1 MITFTGK
8 GAFGGY
14 AMGQILFY
22 NRIQTGIKAHTVDDP
37 ISELERFFAAQ
48 KTAIE
53 QLGELYEKALLEVGR
68 SSAMIF
74 QIHQMMLED
83 VDYVGSYYQHDTKS
97 RAKCGICR
105 QCDSSQICQYVCNY
119 GRPLY
124 A

>member
-48 KTAIE
+48 K
-53 QLGELYEKALLEVGR
+53 QPLSNWVNFMRKHYWKW
-68 SSAMIF
+68 
-74 QIHQMMLED
+74 D
-83 VDYVGSYYQHDTKS
+83 VPAQ
-97 RAKCGICR
+97 
-105 QCDSSQICQYVCNY
+105 
-119 GRPLY
+119 
-124 A
+124 

>member
-74 QIHQMMLED
+74 QIHQ
-83 VDYVGSYYQHDTKS
+83 HDTKS

-105 QCDSSQICQYVCNY
+105 QCDSSQICQYVCNH

>member
-48 KTAIE
+48 KRKRCCSLPCQHRKRLT
-53 QLGELYEKALLEVGR
+53 R
-68 SSAMIF
+68 SPDGLPRAAEERNCAVMPVPDLDMILRF
-74 QIHQMMLED
+74 
-83 VDYVGSYYQHDTKS
+83 
-97 RAKCGICR
+97 A
-105 QCDSSQICQYVCNY
+105 
-119 GRPLY
+119 
-124 A
+124 

>member
-1 MITFTGK
+1 M
-8 GAFGGY
+8 
-14 AMGQILFY
+14 
-22 NRIQTGIKAHTVDDP
+22 DDP

-83 VDYVGSYYQHDTKS
+83 VDYVGSITNMIQNHG
-97 RAKCGICR
+97 GICR

>member
-83 VDYVGSYYQHDTKS
+83 VDYVGSITNMIQNQ
-97 RAKCGICR
+97 G
-105 QCDSSQICQYVCNY
+105 
-119 GRPLY
+119 
-124 A
+124 